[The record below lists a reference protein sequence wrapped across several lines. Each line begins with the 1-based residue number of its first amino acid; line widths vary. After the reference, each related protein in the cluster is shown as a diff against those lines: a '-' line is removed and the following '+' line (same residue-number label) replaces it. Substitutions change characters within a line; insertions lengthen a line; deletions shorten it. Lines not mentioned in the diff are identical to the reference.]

1 MKNQSELMALK
12 AEILKA
18 LGHPTRLL
26 MIEVLSKG
34 ERCVCELNEIVPAD
48 HSTISKHLS
57 ILKQAGL
64 VYDRKDGLRV
74 YYRLAC
80 PCIMEFLGSVNKVI
94 EFRAKK
100 DLAALNE
107 RKTYANR

>member
-1 MKNQSELMALK
+1 MKNQFELVALK

-26 MIEVLSKG
+26 MIEILSRG
-34 ERCVCELNEIVPAD
+34 EKCVCELNDQVPAD

-57 ILKQAGL
+57 NLKQAGL

-80 PCIMEFLGSVNKVI
+80 PCIMDFLGSVNKVI

-100 DLAALNE
+100 DLAAL
-107 RKTYANR
+107 KA